1 MKFSLRKGLSSVY
14 LQYANS
20 GGSIRAEHFEVEV
33 ANGTV
38 ILTFKL
44 RPVDENQRADEDN
57 LHRKEPV
64 YAQILADVVVEA
76 LRTFRTKHSEARG
89 LVFEILSRKKRLRFT
104 VERIRD
110 NNYFLFAKHPAK
122 AAKAGQ

>member
-1 MKFSLRKGLSSVY
+1 MKFSLRKGLSRVY
-14 LQYANS
+14 LQYATDGNS
-20 GGSIRAEHFEVEV
+20 IGAEHFEVEV

-38 ILTFKL
+38 IVTFKL
-44 RPVDENQRADEDN
+44 RPVDGNQRADEEN

-76 LRTFRTKHSEARG
+76 LRKFRTKHSEARG
-89 LVFEILSRKKRLRFT
+89 LVFEILSRKKKFRFT

-110 NNYFLFAKHPAK
+110 NNYFLFANHPAK
-122 AAKAGQ
+122 AEKAG